1 MPFVTRGFALLTTS
15 TLAALALAPVS
26 GASAAT
32 PRIGAPDGLRATPLK
47 VTTTAKRS
55 GAPRR
60 VTAHAA
66 AATPRA
72 RAAQAAATDPRAV
85 DQWALDGDQPMGIE
99 SAWRQTTGAGVT
111 VAIVDSGAD
120 LGHPDLVP
128 NLWTNPGEIPG
139 NGVDDD
145 GNGYVDDVHGFDFVD
160 GDGTPQDA
168 NGHGTHVAGIVG
180 ARGGN
185 GIGTAGV
192 AWNVKLMIVRVLDAN
207 AQGTTT
213 SVAQGIRYAVDNGA
227 RIVNLSLAGPT
238 STPDLESAVQYA
250 QARGV
255 LVVVAA
261 GNDGH
266 DLASAP
272 TYPAAYGESNVIG
285 VAATTRDG
293 GLSSVSDYGPGAD
306 VAAPGEEILST
317 ALGGGYEWRTGTSMA
332 APQVTGALALLA
344 SVRPDLDGGGLE
356 SALFSGLR
364 RGSLPVQSGALDVG
378 AALHAVIP
386 ASAWKV
392 APVAP
397 VSSYASSSGRGSVRS
412 STAAKKRTT
421 TAKRKVVRKKLTAAQ
436 RKRAAAAR
444 KKTAARKKRLARAR
458 AKRLAA
464 KRAKK

>member
-1 MPFVTRGFALLTTS
+1 MPFVPRGIALLTTS

-32 PRIGAPDGLRATPLK
+32 PRFGAPDGLKATPL
-47 VTTTAKRS
+47 VAGRP
-55 GAPRR
+55 APRR
-60 VTAHAA
+60 AVAHAA
-66 AATPRA
+66 AAPRA
-72 RAAQAAATDPRAV
+72 HAAQAAAADPRAV
-85 DQWALDGDQPMGIE
+85 DQWALDGDAPMGIE
-99 SAWRQTTGAGVT
+99 SAWRQTVGTGVT

-120 LGHPDLVP
+120 LGHPDLLP

-185 GIGTAGV
+185 GIGVAGV
-192 AWNVKLMIVRVLDAN
+192 AWNVKLMIVRVLDGN

-213 SVAQGIRYAVDNGA
+213 SVAEGIRYAVDNGA
-227 RIVNLSLAGPT
+227 RIVNLSLAGPS

-255 LVVVAA
+255 LIVAAA

-356 SALFSGLR
+356 NALFAGLR
-364 RGSLPVQSGALDVG
+364 RGSLPVQDGSLDVG
-378 AALHAVIP
+378 AALRSVIP
-386 ASAWKV
+386 AAAWRN
-392 APVAP
+392 APAAP
-397 VSSYASSSGRGSVRS
+397 VSSYAFTSARS
-412 STAAKKRTT
+412 TTTRAAAKRS
-421 TAKRKVVRKKLTAAQ
+421 ARKVVKKKRLTAAQ
-436 RKRAAAAR
+436 KRAAAAR
-444 KKTAARKKRLARAR
+444 KKAARKRAARKKQLAAKRAR

-464 KRAKK
+464 KRRKG